1 MSLSESITELR
12 MQLAN
17 SKNTALVDLNELEQ
31 ELLGKHL
38 VIETT
43 GNKVSVN
50 KQIEAVFITVFFE
63 LYGLRE
69 PDQIKRESY
78 TTIMDI
84 PESEELSSVVLR
96 GVREC
101 RTMLLSQKFGVKIAK
116 EKPESLSP
124 SPFIIGEEAKENLGF
139 KSIASLAASTM

>member
-1 MSLSESITELR
+1 MSLSESIIELR
-12 MQLAN
+12 IQLIK

-31 ELLGKHL
+31 VLLGNHI

-50 KQIEAVFITVFFE
+50 KQIDAVFITVFFE
-63 LYGLRE
+63 LYDARE

-84 PESEELSSVVLR
+84 PECEELSSVVLR

-101 RTMLLSQKFGVKIAK
+101 RIMLLSQKFGVKIAK

-124 SPFIIGEEAKENLGF
+124 SPFIIDQETKENLGL